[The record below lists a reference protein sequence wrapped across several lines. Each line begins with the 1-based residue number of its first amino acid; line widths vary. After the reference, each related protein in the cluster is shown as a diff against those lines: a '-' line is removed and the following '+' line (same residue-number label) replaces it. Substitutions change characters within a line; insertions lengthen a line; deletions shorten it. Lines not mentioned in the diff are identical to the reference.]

1 LGLKSSNAIYPIQQ
15 SDLFNFTIPKG
26 SKSHVQDN
34 LCRGQLPKLVILAL
48 VGNDA
53 FNGKKDKDPMEFDH
67 FDLSYLALY
76 RDGECMPYSQPLQ
89 VDFENGLALQAYIR
103 TIQSLEQYNSNI
115 NHAITFKEFLEG
127 QMVLVFNLT
136 PDLSASGGCGQAYQT
151 GNLRLELK
159 FKQALKETI
168 NVIFYTIRDGKI
180 EITQDRQVLK

>member
-1 LGLKSSNAIYPIQQ
+1 
-15 SDLFNFTIPKG
+15 
-26 SKSHVQDN
+26 
-34 LCRGQLPKLVILAL
+34 
-48 VGNDA
+48 
-53 FNGKKDKDPMEFDH
+53 
-67 FDLSYLALY
+67 
-76 RDGECMPYSQPLQ
+76 MPYSQPLQ

-103 TIQSLEQYNSNI
+103 TIQSLQQYNSNI
-115 NHAITFKEFLEG
+115 NHAITFKEFLEE